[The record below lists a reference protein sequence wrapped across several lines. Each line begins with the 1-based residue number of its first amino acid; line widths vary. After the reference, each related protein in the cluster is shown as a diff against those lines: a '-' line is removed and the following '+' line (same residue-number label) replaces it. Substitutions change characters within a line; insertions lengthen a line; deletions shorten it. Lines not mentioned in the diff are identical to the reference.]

1 MPYARPSG
9 LDKTMPDALELGSP
23 TDDRSWKYSEAGV
36 ETMPGVL
43 AIACNVVDPFPDCI
57 SIFGQG
63 PLVRRGPRSTPGL
76 ITPGGPSA
84 DGS

>member
-57 SIFGQG
+57 RY
-63 PLVRRGPRSTPGL
+63 LAKVRWYGEALGL
-76 ITPGGPSA
+76 RQ
-84 DGS
+84 D